1 MTQDM
6 STTRELVSALADGQL
21 RGEECARALALIEHS
36 ADARAQWHAYHLV
49 GDVLRAQELGATS
62 ARDAAF
68 TERLRQRLQQ
78 EVALERPAVAMN
90 FIAASAYSSSSEGQN
105 RAEHPSANDASMR
118 WKLVAGLASLATV
131 MVVGWHLTSDDGK
144 VGEAPQLAQVSVPV
158 QPVAG
163 EATPAMI
170 RDPRLDQLLAAHQQF
185 GGTSALQMPA
195 GFVRNATFERP
206 AR

>member
-21 RGEECARALALIEHS
+21 RGEEFARALALTEHS
-36 ADARAQWHAYHLV
+36 EEVRAQWHAYHLV
-49 GDVLRAQELGATS
+49 GDVLRSHELAASS
-62 ARDAAF
+62 ARDVAFAA
-68 TERLRQRLQQ
+68 RLRRRLQQ
-78 EVALERPAVAMN
+78 EASMERPAIAMN
-90 FIAASAYSSSSEGQN
+90 SVAFGTDISRSEGQN
-105 RAEHPSANDASMR
+105 RTEHPSANDASLR

-131 MVVGWHLTSDDGK
+131 MVVGWHVTSNDGTA
-144 VGEAPQLAQVSVPV
+144 VEVPQLAQRDVPA
-158 QPVAG
+158 QPVAV

>member
-6 STTRELVSALADGQL
+6 STTRELVSALVDGQL
-21 RGEECARALALIEHS
+21 RGEEFARALALTEHS
-36 ADARAQWHAYHLV
+36 EDARAQWHAYHLV
-49 GDVLRAQELGATS
+49 GDVLRSQELAASS

-68 TERLRQRLQQ
+68 AARLRQRLQQ
-78 EVALERPAVAMN
+78 EASMERTSFAMN
-90 FIAASAYSSSSEGQN
+90 SVVIGADISRAEGQN
-105 RAEHPSANDASMR
+105 RTEHPSANDASMR

-131 MVVGWHLTSDDGK
+131 MVVGWHVTSNDGTA
-144 VGEAPQLAQVSVPV
+144 VEAPQLAQRDVPA
-158 QPVAG
+158 QPVAVD
-163 EATPAMI
+163 ATQAMI